1 MPQLFKVGSYHVYF
15 WANENDPLEPVYVH
29 IAKGTPQPGATK
41 VWITRRGKCLLAH
54 NQSHIPEHV
63 LRNIIA
69 VIETQSAF
77 ITEAWR
83 AFFGEA
89 RFFC

>member
-15 WANENDPLEPVYVH
+15 WPNENDPIEPVHVH